1 MNRSRARFPGSVLA
15 ASALLALVAHVPP
28 TACAAQD
35 ADDIRA
41 AVNEMRAR
49 GCGGAAG
56 RNDRLRANRHADD
69 MAEALARG
77 SRLKNVVS
85 GAAYRAMR
93 SASIHISRAIDAA
106 AVKRILRTQFC
117 AEALDPDFEHIGVA
131 RRGHDAWVVV
141 TKPFDA
147 PAARDAPQI
156 ARRMLLAVNQARS
169 QARRCGNEP
178 APAAGPVRLSGV
190 LERAARA
197 HAADVANQG
206 RMSHIGS
213 DGSTPSQRA
222 TRANYAWRAVGENVA
237 AGQTTPEA
245 AVQSWLESP
254 GHCVN
259 LMSARF
265 TEMGIAYAVDLES
278 PDGVYW
284 VQLFAAPR

>member
-1 MNRSRARFPGSVLA
+1 MRLPRVRSLPFALLVASVLH
-15 ASALLALVAHVPP
+15 ALPS
-28 TACAAQD
+28 TSAAQD
-35 ADDIRA
+35 ADDIRD

-49 GCGGAAG
+49 GCGGAPG
-56 RNDRLRANRHADD
+56 RNTRLRANRHVNA

-77 SRLKNVVS
+77 ARLKQVVS
-85 GAAYRAMR
+85 DENYRALR
-93 SASIHISRAIDAA
+93 SASIHISRAVDEA
-106 AVKRILRTQFC
+106 AVKRTLRAQFC
-117 AEALDPDFEHIGVA
+117 AEAVDPDFEHIGVA
-131 RRGHDAWVVV
+131 RRGLEAWVVV
-141 TKPFDA
+141 TKAFDA
-147 PAARDAPQI
+147 PAVRDAPEI
-156 ARRMLLAVNQARS
+156 SRRMLMAVNAARS
-169 QARRCGNEP
+169 KARRCGSDP

-254 GHCVN
+254 GHCTN
-259 LMSARF
+259 LMGARF

-278 PDGVYW
+278 PDGIYW
-284 VQLFAAPR
+284 VQLLATPR